1 MPALPVSG
9 AARARRRADLRR
21 GRHHRGG
28 NGRRRQRAGRGS
40 PEGLAR
46 RGKSAQRADL
56 PARRA
61 SWRDA
66 DDHVSTRPRLPGL
79 LIACAHYRPRPLRG
93 AGLTARSRPRLMPAL
108 AEIGVF
114 GGSGFYE
121 WFAGAEPVT
130 VETPYGPASAPIS
143 VADVGGRRVAF
154 LPRHGPKHTIPA
166 PFVNY
171 RANVWAMRELGV
183 RRIIGPSAVGSLQ
196 PELHPGDLVI
206 CDQFIDRTTGR
217 SDTYYPGPEVVHIS
231 AADPYCPELRA
242 LAGRVA
248 GEQSLR
254 FRPTGTVVVVQGPRF
269 STRAESRWY
278 SRMGW
283 DIVGMTQ
290 YPEVI
295 LARELEMCYLNLSLV
310 TDYDAGAEGA
320 PEVAAVQAQD
330 VMRVLA
336 ANIAR
341 VRDLL
346 GMLIPMILATP
357 SCDCQRSL
365 EGARM

>member
-1 MPALPVSG
+1 MPA
-9 AARARRRADLRR
+9 
-21 GRHHRGG
+21 
-28 NGRRRQRAGRGS
+28 
-40 PEGLAR
+40 
-46 RGKSAQRADL
+46 
-56 PARRA
+56 
-61 SWRDA
+61 
-66 DDHVSTRPRLPGL
+66 
-79 LIACAHYRPRPLRG
+79 
-93 AGLTARSRPRLMPAL
+93 

-114 GGSGFYE
+114 GGSGFYD
-121 WFAGAEPVT
+121 WFANAET
-130 VETPYGPASAPIS
+130 ATLETPYGPTSAPIS

-154 LPRHGPKHTIPA
+154 VPRHGPRHTIPA

-196 PELHPGDLVI
+196 PDLHPGDLVI

-217 SDTYYPGPEVVHIS
+217 SDTYYQGPDVVHIS
-231 AADPYCPELRA
+231 AADSYCPELRA

-248 GEQSLR
+248 AEQTVR
-254 FRPTGTVVVVQGPRF
+254 FRPSGTVVVVQGPRF

-310 TDYDAGAEGA
+310 TDYDAGIEGA
-320 PEVAAVQAQD
+320 PEVSAVQAHD

-346 GMLIPMILATP
+346 ATLIPMIPITP
-357 SCDCQRSL
+357 SCNCQHSL

>member
-1 MPALPVSG
+1 MPAS
-9 AARARRRADLRR
+9 
-21 GRHHRGG
+21 
-28 NGRRRQRAGRGS
+28 
-40 PEGLAR
+40 
-46 RGKSAQRADL
+46 
-56 PARRA
+56 
-61 SWRDA
+61 
-66 DDHVSTRPRLPGL
+66 
-79 LIACAHYRPRPLRG
+79 
-93 AGLTARSRPRLMPAL
+93 

-121 WFAGAEPVT
+121 WLAGAELVT
-130 VETPYGPASAPIS
+130 VETPYGPPSAPIA
-143 VADVGGRRVAF
+143 VADVAGRRVAF

-171 RANVWAMRELGV
+171 RANVWAMHKIGV

-196 PELHPGDLVI
+196 AELHPGDLVI

-217 SDTYYPGPEVVHIS
+217 PDTYYPGPEVVHIS

-242 LAGRVA
+242 LAARVA
-248 GEQSLR
+248 GDQALR
-254 FRPTGTVVVVQGPRF
+254 FRPAGTVVVVQGPRF

-295 LARELEMCYLNLSLV
+295 LARELQMCYLNLSLV
-310 TDYDAGAEGA
+310 TDFDAGVEGA
-320 PEVAAVQAQD
+320 PEVAAVQAQE

-341 VRDLL
+341 IRDLL
-346 GMLIPMILATP
+346 ATLIPMIPTAP
-357 SCDCQRSL
+357 SCNCQRSL

>member
-1 MPALPVSG
+1 MT
-9 AARARRRADLRR
+9 
-21 GRHHRGG
+21 
-28 NGRRRQRAGRGS
+28 
-40 PEGLAR
+40 
-46 RGKSAQRADL
+46 
-56 PARRA
+56 A
-61 SWRDA
+61 S
-66 DDHVSTRPRLPGL
+66 
-79 LIACAHYRPRPLRG
+79 
-93 AGLTARSRPRLMPAL
+93 

-121 WFAGAEPVT
+121 WLAGAELVT
-130 VETPYGPASAPIS
+130 VETPYGPPSAPIA
-143 VADVGGRRVAF
+143 VADVAGRRVAF

-171 RANVWAMRELGV
+171 RANVWAMHKIGV

-196 PELHPGDLVI
+196 AELHPGDLVI

-217 SDTYYPGPEVVHIS
+217 PDTYYPGPEVVHIS

-248 GEQSLR
+248 GDQALR
-254 FRPTGTVVVVQGPRF
+254 FRPAGTVVVVQGPRF

-295 LARELEMCYLNLSLV
+295 LARELQMCYLNLSLV
-310 TDYDAGAEGA
+310 TDFDAGVEGA
-320 PEVAAVQAQD
+320 PEVAAVQAQE

-341 VRDLL
+341 IRDLL
-346 GMLIPMILATP
+346 ATLIPMIPTAP
-357 SCDCQRSL
+357 SCNCQRSL

>member
-1 MPALPVSG
+1 M
-9 AARARRRADLRR
+9 
-21 GRHHRGG
+21 
-28 NGRRRQRAGRGS
+28 S
-40 PEGLAR
+40 P
-46 RGKSAQRADL
+46 
-56 PARRA
+56 
-61 SWRDA
+61 
-66 DDHVSTRPRLPGL
+66 T
-79 LIACAHYRPRPLRG
+79 
-93 AGLTARSRPRLMPAL
+93 

-121 WFAGAEPVT
+121 WLDGAESVT
-130 VETPYGPASAPIS
+130 IDTPYGPASAPIA

-154 LPRHGPKHTIPA
+154 MPRHGVRHQIPA

-171 RANVWAMRELGV
+171 RANVWAMHELGV

-196 PELHPGDLVI
+196 ANLPPGDLVI

-217 SDTYYPGPEVVHIS
+217 SDTYYQGPDVVHIS

-242 LAGRVA
+242 LASRVA
-248 GEQSLR
+248 REQAAR
-254 FRPTGTVVVVQGPRF
+254 FRPAGTVVVVQGPRF

-278 SRMGW
+278 GRMGW

-310 TDYDAGAEGA
+310 TDYDAGLEEA
-320 PEVAAVQAQD
+320 PEVAAVEAHD

-336 ANIAR
+336 DNISR

-346 GMLIPMILATP
+346 AALIPIIPATP
-357 SCDCQRSL
+357 SCNCQHSL

>member
-1 MPALPVSG
+1 MPAS
-9 AARARRRADLRR
+9 
-21 GRHHRGG
+21 
-28 NGRRRQRAGRGS
+28 
-40 PEGLAR
+40 
-46 RGKSAQRADL
+46 
-56 PARRA
+56 
-61 SWRDA
+61 
-66 DDHVSTRPRLPGL
+66 
-79 LIACAHYRPRPLRG
+79 
-93 AGLTARSRPRLMPAL
+93 

-121 WFAGAEPVT
+121 WFAGAEQVSLD
-130 VETPYGPASAPIS
+130 TPYGPPSAPIA
-143 VADVGGRRVAF
+143 VAEVGGRRVAF
-154 LPRHGPKHTIPA
+154 LPRHGLKHTIPA

-171 RANVWAMRELGV
+171 RANVWAMHELGV

-196 PELHPGDLVI
+196 PDLHPGDLVI

-217 SDTYYPGPEVVHIS
+217 SDTYYAGPEVVHIS

-242 LAGRVA
+242 LAAGVA
-248 GEQSLR
+248 HEQSRR

-278 SRMGW
+278 GTMGW

-310 TDYDAGAEGA
+310 TDYDAGVEGA
-320 PEVAAVQAQD
+320 PEVPAVQAQE

-341 VRDLL
+341 VRELL
-346 GMLIPMILATP
+346 ATLIPIIPSTP
-357 SCDCQRSL
+357 SCACQHSL

>member
-1 MPALPVSG
+1 MPAS
-9 AARARRRADLRR
+9 
-21 GRHHRGG
+21 
-28 NGRRRQRAGRGS
+28 
-40 PEGLAR
+40 
-46 RGKSAQRADL
+46 
-56 PARRA
+56 
-61 SWRDA
+61 
-66 DDHVSTRPRLPGL
+66 
-79 LIACAHYRPRPLRG
+79 
-93 AGLTARSRPRLMPAL
+93 

-121 WFAGAEPVT
+121 WLDSAEEVE
-130 VETPYGPASAPIS
+130 VETPFGPPSGSIA
-143 VADVGGRRVAF
+143 VAEVGGRRVAF
-154 LPRHGPKHTIPA
+154 LPRHGPNHEVPA

-196 PELHPGDLVI
+196 PGLHPGDLVI
-206 CDQFIDRTTGR
+206 CDQFIDRTNGR
-217 SDTYYPGPEVVHIS
+217 RDTYYPGPEVVHIS

-242 LAGRVA
+242 LAARVA
-248 GEQSLR
+248 ELRSLR
-254 FRPTGTVVVVQGPRF
+254 FRPNGTVVVVQGPRF

-278 SRMGW
+278 GRMGW

-295 LARELEMCYLNLSLV
+295 LARELEVCYLNLSLV
-310 TDYDAGAEGA
+310 TDYDAGVEGA

-330 VMRVLA
+330 VVRVLA
-336 ANIAR
+336 ANIER

-346 GMLIPMILATP
+346 AFLIPMIPTTP
-357 SCDCQRSL
+357 SCNCQRSL

>member
-1 MPALPVSG
+1 M
-9 AARARRRADLRR
+9 
-21 GRHHRGG
+21 
-28 NGRRRQRAGRGS
+28 
-40 PEGLAR
+40 
-46 RGKSAQRADL
+46 
-56 PARRA
+56 
-61 SWRDA
+61 
-66 DDHVSTRPRLPGL
+66 RP
-79 LIACAHYRPRPLRG
+79 
-93 AGLTARSRPRLMPAL
+93 T

-121 WFAGAEPVT
+121 WFVDAETVP
-130 VETPYGPASAPIS
+130 VETPYGPPSAPIS
-143 VADVGGRRVAF
+143 VAEVGGRRVAF
-154 LPRHGPKHTIPA
+154 VPRHGPRHTIPA

-171 RANVWAMRELGV
+171 RANVWAMHELGV
-183 RRIIGPSAVGSLQ
+183 RRIVGPSAVGSLQ
-196 PELHPGDLVI
+196 PDLHPGDLVI

-217 SDTYYPGPEVVHIS
+217 SDTYYHGPEVVHIS

-248 GEQSLR
+248 AEQALR

-269 STRAESRWY
+269 STRAESRWF

-310 TDYDAGAEGA
+310 TDYDVGLEGA
-320 PEVAAVQAQD
+320 PEVSAVQAHD

-336 ANIAR
+336 ENIAR

-346 GMLIPMILATP
+346 ATLIPMIPMTP
-357 SCDCQRSL
+357 SCNCQRAL

>member
-1 MPALPVSG
+1 MPAS
-9 AARARRRADLRR
+9 
-21 GRHHRGG
+21 
-28 NGRRRQRAGRGS
+28 
-40 PEGLAR
+40 
-46 RGKSAQRADL
+46 
-56 PARRA
+56 
-61 SWRDA
+61 
-66 DDHVSTRPRLPGL
+66 
-79 LIACAHYRPRPLRG
+79 
-93 AGLTARSRPRLMPAL
+93 

-121 WFAGAEPVT
+121 WFADAETVT
-130 VETPYGPASAPIS
+130 VETPYGPPSAPIS

-183 RRIIGPSAVGSLQ
+183 RRVIGPSAVGSLQ
-196 PELHPGDLVI
+196 PDLHPGDLVI
-206 CDQFIDRTTGR
+206 CDQFIDRTAGR
-217 SDTYYPGPEVVHIS
+217 SDTYYHGPEVVHIS

-248 GEQSLR
+248 GEQTLR
-254 FRPTGTVVVVQGPRF
+254 FRPSGTVVVVQGPRF

-278 SRMGW
+278 GRMGW

-310 TDYDAGAEGA
+310 TDYDAGLEGA
-320 PEVAAVQAQD
+320 PEVSAVQAHD

-346 GMLIPMILATP
+346 ATLIPMIPVIP
-357 SCDCQRSL
+357 SCNCQHSL

>member
-1 MPALPVSG
+1 MPAS
-9 AARARRRADLRR
+9 
-21 GRHHRGG
+21 
-28 NGRRRQRAGRGS
+28 
-40 PEGLAR
+40 
-46 RGKSAQRADL
+46 
-56 PARRA
+56 
-61 SWRDA
+61 
-66 DDHVSTRPRLPGL
+66 
-79 LIACAHYRPRPLRG
+79 
-93 AGLTARSRPRLMPAL
+93 

-121 WFAGAEPVT
+121 WFAGAEQVT
-130 VETPYGPASAPIS
+130 LDTPHGPPSAPIA
-143 VADVGGRRVAF
+143 VAEVGGRRVAF
-154 LPRHGPKHTIPA
+154 VPRHGPKHTIPA

-171 RANVWAMRELGV
+171 RANVWAMHELGV

-254 FRPTGTVVVVQGPRF
+254 FRPDGTVVVVQGPRF

-310 TDYDAGAEGA
+310 TDYDAGVEGA

-330 VMRVLA
+330 VVRVLA

-346 GMLIPMILATP
+346 ATLIPMIPTTP